1 MDKLDLIVVDNIS
14 KKFSKSLKLG
24 LAYGLKDLVLP
35 HNHSELRRGEFW
47 SVKGI
52 SFSLKRGECL
62 GIIGHNGAG
71 KSTLLK
77 MLSGLLPPDE
87 GTIQI
92 NGSVGSLIELG
103 AGFSPILTGRENI
116 YANGSMLGFTKKQID
131 LKLNEI
137 IEFAELE
144 EFIDMPLQNYSSGMQ
159 VRLGFAVAAQIKP
172 DILLIDEVL
181 AVGDMG
187 FVIKC
192 FNHIDKLLPDTAVI
206 FISHSMPQ
214 ISRMCT
220 KILVLEK
227 GKKKAYTQDISE
239 AINIYYNLFEG
250 PSEQNY
256 FGNGNVDLLETYF
269 YSANKK
275 YLDGSC
281 IKLNLSQK
289 FELVLVFEFKKPISH
304 PDIHIAFF
312 DKEQR
317 NFAEIN
323 NFTLACGDLKLK
335 GQVKFVIGLEELNF
349 AQGSYSMTVGFSSF
363 KDENVREI
371 QLRLQSALRFRV
383 ENNIHGWAP
392 IQLNPMWKYYC
403 D

>member
-131 LKLNEI
+131 LNLKNNLSKTSSKNIILAYEPIWSIGSGLVPDNHYLNNFFFEI
-137 IEFAELE
+137 
-144 EFIDMPLQNYSSGMQ
+144 
-159 VRLGFAVAAQIKP
+159 
-172 DILLIDEVL
+172 
-181 AVGDMG
+181 
-187 FVIKC
+187 
-192 FNHIDKLLPDTAVI
+192 
-206 FISHSMPQ
+206 
-214 ISRMCT
+214 
-220 KILVLEK
+220 
-227 GKKKAYTQDISE
+227 
-239 AINIYYNLFEG
+239 
-250 PSEQNY
+250 
-256 FGNGNVDLLETYF
+256 
-269 YSANKK
+269 KK
-275 YLDGSC
+275 YLKK
-281 IKLNLSQK
+281 KLL
-289 FELVLVFEFKKPISH
+289 F
-304 PDIHIAFF
+304 
-312 DKEQR
+312 
-317 NFAEIN
+317 
-323 NFTLACGDLKLK
+323 
-335 GQVKFVIGLEELNF
+335 
-349 AQGSYSMTVGFSSF
+349 
-363 KDENVREI
+363 
-371 QLRLQSALRFRV
+371 
-383 ENNIHGWAP
+383 
-392 IQLNPMWKYYC
+392 
-403 D
+403 